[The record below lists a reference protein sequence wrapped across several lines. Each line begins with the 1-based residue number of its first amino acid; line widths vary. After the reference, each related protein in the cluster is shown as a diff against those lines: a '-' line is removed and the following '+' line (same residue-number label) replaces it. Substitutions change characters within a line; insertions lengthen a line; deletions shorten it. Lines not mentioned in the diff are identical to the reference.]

1 MTKEKKESTNQSEAD
16 KLMQTADA
24 LAMVKAAIKHEEEK
38 YKKIAE
44 TDEAEPV
51 LVEGVTSTDHYCQL
65 MADPKD
71 IAKIFLDYQY
81 PTWKILEEE
90 APQGMW
96 EDIARLYGLANI
108 CSVDL

>member
-1 MTKEKKESTNQSEAD
+1 MTKEKGKSKQSDIDE
-16 KLMQTADA
+16 LMQAADA
-24 LAMVKAAIKHEEEK
+24 LAMVKDSIKREEEK

-44 TDEAEPV
+44 TDDAEPV
-51 LVEGVTSTDHYCQL
+51 LVEGITSTDHYCQL

-81 PTWKILEEE
+81 PTWKILDED

-96 EDIARLYGLANI
+96 EDIARLYGLANV